1 MIWQYSLGALIAI
14 NITSITL
21 SKVASD
27 KTEKKSIQLFYQF
40 FFCLLAAIS
49 YAFLTKEFNPSPVII
64 PLLIS
69 GSFNA
74 LANYSFLSA
83 VELSLSKTSLF
94 LPFVDI
100 FSLLLTIIFLGENL
114 LFTFQV
120 AAGIILCFLA
130 MFLFQTSSKRENSSK
145 EMDKKKWFIFT
156 LLMILI
162 YGVSVFLIR
171 IFSATITRGDFLIGF
186 YLGSFFGSLPI
197 ILWEKQNPAK
207 ISRKM
212 TLLFIVISLA
222 IFSNLSFL
230 YLTFQLGGPAS
241 IVLPVRRSIA
251 TIATVLI
258 GWLIF
263 KERRGISKKEIL
275 GFVIGIIGVVVIL
288 I

>member
-14 NITSITL
+14 NITSIAL

-27 KTEKKSIQLFYQF
+27 KAEKKSIQLFYQF
-40 FFCLLAAIS
+40 LFCLLAAIF
-49 YAFLTKEFNPSPVII
+49 YAFLTKELNPGLVII

-100 FSLLLTIIFLGENL
+100 VSLLLAIIFLGENL
-114 LFTFQV
+114 LFTFQI

-130 MFLFQTSSKRENSSK
+130 MFLFQIPSKRENNIKKTSK
-145 EMDKKKWFIFT
+145 RKWFIFT
-156 LLMILI
+156 LIMILI
-162 YGVSVFLIR
+162 YGASVFLIR

-197 ILWEKQNPAK
+197 MLWEKQNPVK
-207 ISRKM
+207 IPRKM
-212 TLLFIVISLA
+212 ILLFIVISFA
-222 IFSNLSFL
+222 VFSSLSFL

-241 IVLPVRRSIA
+241 IVLPVRRLIA

-263 KERRGISKKEIL
+263 KERNGISKKEII
-275 GFVIGIIGVVVIL
+275 GFAVGITGVLVIL
-288 I
+288 L